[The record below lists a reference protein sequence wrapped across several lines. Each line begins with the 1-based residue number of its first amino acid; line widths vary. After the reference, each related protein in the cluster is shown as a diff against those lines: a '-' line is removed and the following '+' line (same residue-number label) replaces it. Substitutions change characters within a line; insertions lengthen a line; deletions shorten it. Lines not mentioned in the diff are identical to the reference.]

1 VEDEAM
7 AVGHR
12 REERRDLTEAERRL
26 KEAEAAGRRARRAA
40 IYNRARF
47 RGLQIDPETDF
58 YPEVAH
64 RRPGDTNVARW
75 GFDLHPWVAFISSG
89 LLVTFVAVT
98 LVFSAGAE
106 AIFGAVLEAINA
118 GFGWFYILTANLLVL
133 AAVFFAFGRYGKIRI
148 GGPNA
153 KPEFSRNAWYA
164 MLISAGMGIGLM
176 FWSVAEPIFHLN
188 DPAPLFGVEPGSS
201 EAGNAALAT
210 TFYHWGL
217 HPWSIYALVALALS
231 FFAYNRGLP
240 LTFRSVFYPL
250 LGPRIYGGWGNA
262 IDILTVLAT
271 LAGLATSLGFGVG
284 QAAARL
290 NFLFGWPE
298 TTGFQVFL
306 IAAITGV
313 AVISVVAGLD
323 HGVKR
328 LSQLNIVLAGLFMA
342 FLLVVGPALFILPAF
357 VQGVGFYV
365 SALPELA
372 FWNEAFAD
380 TDWQGGWTVFYW
392 GWWISWSPF
401 VGMFIARV
409 SKGRT
414 VRELILGVVVFPSML
429 SFFWMSVFGGTALD
443 LQLTGGRDVAAA
455 VSDNVAT
462 ATFDMLQAF
471 PWAPATSFVGVVLVV
486 SFFVTSADSG
496 SLVIDHLTS
505 GGKLESP
512 SSQRVFWAAMVG
524 VLAAVLLLGGGLAA
538 LQTAAVATGLPFAV
552 VLLVLCWS
560 LQRAFHEELDL
571 LEAHYDAAIFR
582 SRHGSLL
589 EHLDREAA
597 QARGP
602 STPDVAA
609 GEERFD
615 LLRGGGQEQ
624 LDLLEGGDEVT
635 RDRHAEGPPDEA

>member
-1 VEDEAM
+1 M
-7 AVGHR
+7 ADGGSR
-12 REERRDLTEAERRL
+12 RDDQRRDLTEAERKL
-26 KEAEAAGRRARRAA
+26 KEAEAAARRARRAA

-58 YPEVAH
+58 YPEIAH

-75 GFDLHPWVAFISSG
+75 GFDLHPWVAFISAG
-89 LLVTFVAVT
+89 LLVAFVAFT
-98 LVFSAGAE
+98 LIFSARAE
-106 AIFGAVLEAINA
+106 AAFNAVLAATNS

-133 AAVFFAFGRYGKIRI
+133 AALFFAFGRYGKIRI

-153 KPEFSRNAWYA
+153 RPEFSRNAWYA

-188 DPAPLFGVEPGSS
+188 APAPLFGVEAGSP
-201 EAGNAALAT
+201 EAGKAALAT

-284 QAAARL
+284 QAAAGL
-290 NFLFGWPE
+290 NFLFGWPQS
-298 TTGFQVFL
+298 TAFQVFL
-306 IAAITGV
+306 IAAITSV
-313 AVISVVAGLD
+313 AVLSVVAGLD

-328 LSQLNIVLAGLFMA
+328 LSQLNIGMAGLFMA
-342 FLLVVGPALFILPAF
+342 FLLIVGPALFILPAF
-357 VQGVGFYV
+357 VQSLGFYG

-372 FWNEAFAD
+372 FWNEAFTD

-414 VRELILGVVVFPSML
+414 VRELILGVVVFPSLL
-429 SFFWMSVFGGTALD
+429 SFFWMSVFGGTALN
-443 LQLTGGRDVAAA
+443 LQLTGTRDVAAA

-462 ATFDMLQAF
+462 ALFDMLQAF
-471 PWAPATSFVGVVLVV
+471 PWAPVASFVGVVLVI

-505 GGKLESP
+505 GGKLDSP
-512 SSQRVFWAAMVG
+512 ASQRVFWAAMVG
-524 VLAAVLLLGGGLAA
+524 VLAAVLLIGGGLAA
-538 LQTAAVATGLPFAV
+538 LQTAAVATGLPFAA
-552 VLLVLCWS
+552 VLLFLCWS

-597 QARGP
+597 QEQRTSRDPAE
-602 STPDVAA
+602 DADD
-609 GEERFD
+609 ERD
-615 LLRGGGQEQ
+615 
-624 LDLLEGGDEVT
+624 
-635 RDRHAEGPPDEA
+635 AEA